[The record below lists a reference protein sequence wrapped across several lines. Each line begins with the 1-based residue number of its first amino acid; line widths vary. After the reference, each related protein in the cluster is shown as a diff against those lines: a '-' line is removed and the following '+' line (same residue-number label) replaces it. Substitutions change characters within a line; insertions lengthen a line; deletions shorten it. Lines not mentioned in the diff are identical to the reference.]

1 MYHVTLCWTIL
12 VTPPVRTVSSN
23 SQGDDCW
30 AGKRA
35 TLRQQYT
42 ICSNSI
48 LLDHKMTGP
57 GWFEMISLS
66 TCPLPVSRSAS
77 RSSCYDCQ
85 PPILHI
91 KNPSPC
97 LRDFSSLTRQQSIT
111 IISSAHTLFIT
122 VFSSWKLLQFLR
134 PLSLSH
140 CLPSG
145 VPLRSSYVLRS
156 IYLVRSSPSLCP
168 WSCRLICC
176 PSE

>member
-1 MYHVTLCWTIL
+1 MQIYSLSTVATKYQLSIDKVGIIDQADNVDGFASTVTVWTRWIILDICYNTSRSSCSLFFSCMYHVTLCGTIL

-97 LRDFSSLTRQQSIT
+97 FRDFSSLTRQ
-111 IISSAHTLFIT
+111 
-122 VFSSWKLLQFLR
+122 
-134 PLSLSH
+134 
-140 CLPSG
+140 
-145 VPLRSSYVLRS
+145 
-156 IYLVRSSPSLCP
+156 
-168 WSCRLICC
+168 
-176 PSE
+176 

>member
-1 MYHVTLCWTIL
+1 MQIYSLSTVATKYQLSIDKVGIIDQADNVDGFASTVTVWTRWIIIDICYSTSRSSCSHFFSCMYHVTLCWTIL
-12 VTPPVRTVSSN
+12 VTPPVRNFALFLPTLKVMTAER
-23 SQGDDCW
+23 G

-97 LRDFSSLTRQQSIT
+97 FRDFSSLTRQ
-111 IISSAHTLFIT
+111 
-122 VFSSWKLLQFLR
+122 
-134 PLSLSH
+134 
-140 CLPSG
+140 
-145 VPLRSSYVLRS
+145 
-156 IYLVRSSPSLCP
+156 
-168 WSCRLICC
+168 
-176 PSE
+176 